1 MNSLYRK
8 LAFTNMR
15 NNRQFYV
22 PYLLTGIL
30 SAMMFYSMRAMQG
43 NDGLD
48 NVRGSAQLKSI
59 LTLGLVVIG
68 IFVCI
73 LLFYTNSFIM
83 KRRKKELGV
92 YNILGMEKKHI
103 ARVLFW
109 ETLTTFFL
117 SVGGGLALGIA
128 FNKLL
133 TMLLYRMTGLSESI
147 PFYIS
152 GWGCMQTVELFGLI
166 YLATLFYN
174 FMQVKLANPMELLRS
189 GNAGEREPKT
199 KLFLAVSGTACLAAG
214 YYIAITT
221 VEIMKVL
228 MLFLVA
234 VLLVIA
240 GTYALF
246 TAGSIAFLKLLRSNK
261 NYYYQTKHFTSVS
274 GMIYRMKQNAVGL
287 ANICILSTMV
297 LVMISTTVSMYV
309 GVADE
314 IETNYEGD
322 VVVSVYYDGVPDE
335 KTREAVFDEVKS
347 SVRENGRIITGTM
360 GTVSI
365 STAVVREENEIF
377 VLQNEA
383 LQLSEMGMAAILTK
397 NDYETLE
404 ETTLPE
410 LGQDEVVVAS
420 SFVYGKD
427 SIIFL
432 GKEYQVAENLEL
444 SNADAVYGS
453 LIPGGVMYLVVSD
466 EEVLADIYGK
476 MAANYEQNPEAG
488 GCSVV
493 YEMAVDIDGTPK
505 EKKDC
510 AQNVRERIHGFED
523 SGAAGFLNVTRY
535 GVGVSSKQEGYEDFL
550 ILNGSFFFLG
560 LFLGLMFLMVT
571 VLIIYYKQISEGYED
586 KERFA
591 IMEKVGMSRKEVK
604 AAIASQIRAVF
615 FLPFGMAAIHLAA
628 AFPMLSRLLAM
639 LNLYNKSLFALCLLA
654 TLLVFG
660 VIYFIVFKVTS
671 KTYYRIVGEQF

>member
-8 LAFTNMR
+8 LAFINMK
-15 NNRQFYV
+15 NNRQFYL
-22 PYLLTGIL
+22 PYLLTGML

-43 NDGLD
+43 NSGLD
-48 NVRGSAQLKSI
+48 NVRGAMQLKTI
-59 LTLGLVVIG
+59 LTLGLGVIG

-92 YNILGMEKKHI
+92 YNILGMEKKHM

-109 ETLTTFFL
+109 ETLTTFVL
-117 SVGGGLALGIA
+117 SVGGGLILGIA

-133 TMLLYRMTGLSESI
+133 TMLLYRITGLSESI

-152 GWGCMQTVELFGLI
+152 GWGCMQTIELFGLI

-174 FMQVKLANPMELLRS
+174 FMQVKLANPVELLRS
-189 GNAGEREPKT
+189 GNTGEREPKT
-199 KLFLAVSGTACLAAG
+199 KLLLAVFGVLCLAAA

-221 VEIMKVL
+221 EDIMSVL
-228 MLFLVA
+228 GLFFVA
-234 VLLVIA
+234 VLLVIV

-297 LVMISTTVSMYV
+297 LVMVSTTVSMYV
-309 GVADE
+309 GLEDE
-314 IETNYEGD
+314 LEMNYAGD
-322 VVVSVYYDGVPDE
+322 VVVNLRYSGVPDE
-335 KTREAVFDEVKS
+335 ETRNAAFEEVKNSIREA
-347 SVRENGRIITGTM
+347 GRVITGTM
-360 GTVSI
+360 STASI
-365 STAVVREENEIF
+365 STAVVREGNELSI
-377 VLQNEA
+377 LQDEEA
-383 LQLSEMGMAAILTK
+383 QLSEMGMAAILTK
-397 NDYETLE
+397 ADYEALE
-404 ETTLPE
+404 DTTLQE
-410 LGQDEVVVAS
+410 FGQDEVVVAAS
-420 SFVYGKD
+420 PSYDED
-427 SIIFL
+427 SILFL
-432 GKEYQVAENLEL
+432 GKEYRVTEETKL
-444 SNADAVYGS
+444 SDGDAAYGS
-453 LIPGGVMYLVVSD
+453 LLPGGILYLVVSD
-466 EEVLADIYGK
+466 YEEMEAVYGK
-476 MAANYEQNPEAG
+476 IAAVYEQIPEAG
-488 GCSVV
+488 SCYVS
-493 YEMAVDIDGTPK
+493 YDIAVDMDGTAE
-505 EKKDC
+505 EKKEC
-510 AQNVRERIHGFED
+510 AGNILERISGLEG
-523 SGAAGFLNVTRY
+523 SGAAVFSNIRGY
-535 GVGVSSKQEGYEDFL
+535 GVKSKQAGYESYL
-550 ILNGSFFFLG
+550 SLNGSFFFLG

-591 IMEKVGMSRKEVK
+591 IMEKVGMSSKEVK
-604 AAIASQIRAVF
+604 AAIGSQVRTVF
-615 FLPFGMAAIHLAA
+615 FLPFVMAAIHLAA

-639 LNLYNKSLFALCLLA
+639 LSLYNKRLFALCLLA

-671 KTYYRIVGEQF
+671 RIYYRIVGEQF

>member
-8 LAFTNMR
+8 LAFTNMK

-22 PYLLTGIL
+22 PYLLTGML

-43 NDGLD
+43 NEGLD
-48 NVRGSAQLKSI
+48 HVRGSAQLTTI
-59 LTLGLVVIG
+59 LSLGLAVIG

-109 ETLTTFFL
+109 ETLTTFVL
-117 SVGGGLALGIA
+117 SVGGGLVLGIV

-152 GWGCMQTVELFGLI
+152 GWGCIQTVELFGLI

-189 GNAGEREPKT
+189 GNTGEKEPKT
-199 KLFLAVSGTACLAAG
+199 KLLLAVFGAACLAAG

-221 VEIMKVL
+221 EDVMGVL
-228 MLFLVA
+228 SLFFVA
-234 VLLVIA
+234 VLLVIV

-261 NYYYQTKHFTSVS
+261 RYYYQTKHFTSVS

-297 LVMISTTVSMYV
+297 LVMVSTTVSMYV
-309 GVADE
+309 GLEDE
-314 IETNYEGD
+314 IEQNYAGD
-322 VVVSVYYDGVPDE
+322 VEVTVNYAGVPDE
-335 KTREAVFDEVKS
+335 ETRKAAFDEVKS
-347 SVRENGRIITGTM
+347 SVRESGRVVTETM
-360 GTVSI
+360 STASI
-365 STAVVREENEIF
+365 STAVVKEENEISI
-377 VLQNEA
+377 LRDEA
-383 LQLSEMGMAAILTK
+383 SQMSQMGMAAILTK
-397 NDYETLE
+397 ADYETLE

-410 LGQDEVVVAS
+410 FGQDEVVVAAAP
-420 SFVYGKD
+420 VYEGG

-432 GKEYQVAENLEL
+432 GKEYRVAESIKL
-444 SNADAVYGS
+444 SGANAAYGS

-466 EEVLADIYGK
+466 EETLSDIYGK
-476 MAANYEQNPEAG
+476 MAAYYEENPEAG
-488 GCSVV
+488 SCSVA
-493 YEMAVDIDGTPK
+493 YEMAVDIDGTSE
-505 EKKDC
+505 EKKEC
-510 AQNVRERIHGFED
+510 AENVRERLQGIWE
-523 SGAAGFLNVTRY
+523 SGTAGFSHTTGY
-535 GVGVSSKQEGYEDFL
+535 GVQSKQEGYEDYL
-550 ILNGSFFFLG
+550 SLNGSFFFLG

-604 AAIASQIRAVF
+604 AAIASQVRTVF
-615 FLPFGMAAIHLAA
+615 FLPFVMAAIHLAA

-639 LNLYNKSLFALCLLA
+639 LNLYNRSLFALCLLA